1 MNVKSKFDTEEEYV
15 DRRSQYMRAACGA
28 PYSMLAGP
36 TRMDVSSVHAPRFIK
51 RIFRIMGWKTEADKH
66 PDK

>member
-1 MNVKSKFDTEEEYV
+1 MNVKSKFDTDEQAVEQH
-15 DRRSQYMRAACGA
+15 SQYMRGGCGV

-36 TRMDVSSVHAPRFIK
+36 TRMDVSSVHAPRFIE
-51 RIFRIMGWKTEADKH
+51 RIFRAMGWKTEADKH